1 MINQNMAEQYATML
15 LRINPEQEFD
25 VTFPGEEKSIDNL
38 VTAFQRRGCHVEHD
52 QMALHVVR
60 APTRVH

>member
-15 LRINPEQEFD
+15 LRINPESEFD

-38 VTAFQRRGCHVEHD
+38 VSAFQRRGCHVEHD